1 MIDVEI
7 TSYILL
13 PVSSRVCTFL
23 STLFKHVISE
33 KNKIT
38 LMPWSRAYF
47 VLHDVAVFFVVP
59 TELWKDNCNNNNA

>member
-38 LMPWSRAYF
+38 LMP
-47 VLHDVAVFFVVP
+47 
-59 TELWKDNCNNNNA
+59 